1 MKKTIKKASALILA
15 GACLLSSIGGGQI
28 TSQARQND
36 WTQMKKMKMYGN
48 RNRPDLL
55 RMHIELFILT
65 ETSCLREYATGQTR
79 NQADKKSQNGR

>member
-1 MKKTIKKASALILA
+1 MKKTSVLILA
-15 GACLLSSIGGGQI
+15 GACLLSSVGGGQI
-28 TSQARQND
+28 TSQAKAND
-36 WTQMKKMKMYGN
+36 WTQMKKN
-48 RNRPDLL
+48 ENLP